1 MLAYV
6 CCKCNMFLKQHRIGM
21 KMEEIRQEKKYTE
34 SLFYEVYLTGKYI
47 KKLSAQHFKNLNLEL
62 TGEEFSTLDF
72 IYHNGN
78 MCQRDLA
85 LKMFINRANMGKILN
100 ELENKGYLK
109 RFVDVKCN
117 RPVKL
122 ISMTKEGEEVYTKT
136 LITLR
141 NTAQKA
147 YCKFKED
154 EVKVLIA
161 GMQKLREYL
170 KEIVEIDI

>member
-1 MLAYV
+1 
-6 CCKCNMFLKQHRIGM
+6 
-21 KMEEIRQEKKYTE
+21 MEKENEKKYTE

-47 KKLSAQHFKNLNLEL
+47 KKMSVQHFKNLNLEL

-100 ELENKGYLK
+100 GLEERGYLK
-109 RFVDVKCN
+109 RIVDVKCN

-136 LITLR
+136 LTTLR
-141 NTAQKA
+141 ITAEKA
-147 YCKFKED
+147 YSKFNED

-161 GMQKLREYL
+161 GMQKMRKYL

>member
-1 MLAYV
+1 
-6 CCKCNMFLKQHRIGM
+6 MFLKQHRIGM
-21 KMEEIRQEKKYTE
+21 KMEKENKKKYTE

-47 KKLSAQHFKNLNLEL
+47 KKMSVQHFKNLNLEL

-100 ELENKGYLK
+100 GLEERGYLK
-109 RFVDVKCN
+109 RIVDVKCN

-136 LITLR
+136 LTTLR
-141 NTAQKA
+141 ITAEKA
-147 YCKFKED
+147 YSKFSED

-161 GMQKLREYL
+161 GMQKMRKYL